1 MGDLRPLGSEKLQ
14 GMDKIR
20 RIMEIARYNETPK
33 DDVNNLSTTDY
44 TIQLADG
51 NTYGIVREKSGY
63 IIKKGLN
70 ESTLDYTDS
79 IRERKYFN
87 SYSQAMKK
95 LNLMAS
101 EINRVV
107 GNDAEIPLIGEQEGG
122 KKKFVLKTPKPK
134 AEPTPEPVM
143 DMPPAPP
150 SPEAPMDT
158 PPSDDMPMDDMGTD
172 DMDMDMGDDTDM
184 GMDDMDMDSDMGDE
198 DESDNEENGFKHI
211 QKLTGKLGQKLRALN
226 KNEEMDSQD
235 IKYVLNS
242 IISALDISNLDEDDK
257 EDILNKLDPEEE
269 EFGMED
275 EMDFE
280 EEDVDM
286 GSDDFDFESET
297 DIETPETE
305 ESYDMMDS
313 MFYESKIDKVI
324 SQYFNISE
332 DEKTILEEKEKKNF
346 INQKL
351 KKINVENEIKRLSE
365 SFRQYKK
372 AVEILNEGDTK
383 FIGKTNKEN
392 LIFKTSKGQI
402 KVTPR
407 GEVI

>member
-1 MGDLRPLGSEKLQ
+1 MGG
-14 GMDKIR
+14 
-20 RIMEIARYNETPK
+20 
-33 DDVNNLSTTDY
+33 
-44 TIQLADG
+44 
-51 NTYGIVREKSGY
+51 
-63 IIKKGLN
+63 
-70 ESTLDYTDS
+70 
-79 IRERKYFN
+79 
-87 SYSQAMKK
+87 
-95 LNLMAS
+95 
-101 EINRVV
+101 
-107 GNDAEIPLIGEQEGG
+107 
-122 KKKFVLKTPKPK
+122 
-134 AEPTPEPVM
+134 
-143 DMPPAPP
+143 
-150 SPEAPMDT
+150 
-158 PPSDDMPMDDMGTD
+158 
-172 DMDMDMGDDTDM
+172 
-184 GMDDMDMDSDMGDE
+184 
-198 DESDNEENGFKHI
+198 
-211 QKLTGKLGQKLRALN
+211 
-226 KNEEMDSQD
+226 
-235 IKYVLNS
+235 
-242 IISALDISNLDEDDK
+242 
-257 EDILNKLDPEEE
+257 
-269 EFGMED
+269 
-275 EMDFE
+275 
-280 EEDVDM
+280 
-286 GSDDFDFESET
+286 DDFDFESEA